1 MSISC
6 RVVARVKR
14 ERPLEAERVRAPQN
28 RGSRSVYFQG
38 NVTDAFRRSEAELA
52 CSEIS
57 IVTTRTSVFRER
69 RAHTDRDGR
78 GVGCGGLG
86 VQWSQKRALPYITN
100 EAYPRRARNRATL
113 RGAHPRTTAAVAPQN
128 CRRRRKA
135 RRLLSLKSTRLDH
148 VSRSSRQ
155 RCAQSPDLPGHSRSR
170 ACGVPRRTR

>member
-78 GVGCGGLG
+78 SVGCGGLG
-86 VQWSQKRALPYITN
+86 VRWSQKRALPYTTN
-100 EAYPRRARNRATL
+100 EAYPRRDRNRVTL

-135 RRLLSLKSTRLDH
+135 RRLSLKSTRPNH
-148 VSRSSRQ
+148 SRGSSRQ